1 MRVLVLGGTGFIGSR
16 VVTRLAGMGHEVAV
30 FNRGRTKADLPL
42 RVRRL
47 IGDQAE
53 LGDHVQ
59 AFRDFAPDVV
69 VGMRLMTEREA
80 NAFAGAFA
88 GLACRALVIGS
99 MDVYRA
105 YNRLRRVEPGPPD
118 PTPLTEDS
126 PVREKLYPYREFVS
140 EPWAQEYDKLLVE
153 RVVMSA
159 PGLPGTVLRLPFVYG
174 PGDGL
179 HRLAE
184 YLKPMDEGLPAIVMD
199 ERRARWRAARGYVE
213 NVAEAIALAV
223 TDPRATGRVYNVAD
237 AEAFTER
244 EWALNIGRAAGWKG
258 EVVTKPKGQLP
269 ADLVKEYDFSQ
280 HLFADTRRVRT
291 ELGYREPVT
300 LAESLRRTIEW
311 ERRSQRSSDD
321 QA

>member
-1 MRVLVLGGTGFIGSR
+1 M
-16 VVTRLAGMGHEVAV
+16 
-30 FNRGRTKADLPL
+30 
-42 RVRRL
+42 
-47 IGDQAE
+47 
-53 LGDHVQ
+53 
-59 AFRDFAPDVV
+59 
-69 VGMRLMTEREA
+69 
-80 NAFAGAFA
+80 
-88 GLACRALVIGS
+88 
-99 MDVYRA
+99 
-105 YNRLRRVEPGPPD
+105 EPGPPD

-223 TDPRATGRVYNVAD
+223 TDPRATGR
-237 AEAFTER
+237 
-244 EWALNIGRAAGWKG
+244 GG
-258 EVVTKPKGQLP
+258 EVVAKPKGRLP

-311 ERRSQRSSDD
+311 ERRSQRSSDH